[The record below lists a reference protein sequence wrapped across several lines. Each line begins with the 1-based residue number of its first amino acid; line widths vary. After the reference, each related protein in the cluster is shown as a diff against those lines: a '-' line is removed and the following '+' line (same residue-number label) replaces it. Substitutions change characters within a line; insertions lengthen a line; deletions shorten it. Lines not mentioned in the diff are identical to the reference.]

1 MAGPAV
7 LKFSRGL
14 PPTKQFGERLRL
26 LVRQGQDQG
35 TCYSLLGDLL
45 FIGREDCQIV
55 LNDSNISRKHAEI
68 SWKGDHYVIRDLGS
82 ANGIVYNGNKV
93 SDTKLNPGD
102 IVLMGLTVFE
112 VYPSGQTRK
121 NEKPML
127 PGPVKRAA
135 PAQPDPANSAASASA
150 AAASKALSKEQKE
163 ARRKVEKKRM
173 LIFVALFFLIAT
185 AYFTD
190 DGETIRGRIKIQQVE
205 DVEDP
210 GAKKNK
216 DGKPADMSK
225 EKIDKITE
233 AIQDKKK
240 LLVELQ
246 AKKAELEQKARTAK
260 ELGKEALAPEN
271 ISAADKAQ
279 RKDAEIFFRNGV
291 RELQNRNYRRAF
303 TAFDT
308 ALTVDPSHELAKVYL
323 KSAKMELLSELW
335 STQVAGLRA
344 KAALRYK
351 EGRMHFENI
360 IRYLDAE
367 TGGNSSMENE
377 ANKEL
382 RELYSDAKKELE
394 ELDKL
399 EARSR

>member
-7 LKFSRGL
+7 LRFSRGL

-35 TCYSLLGDLL
+35 TCYSLLGDLV
-45 FIGREDCQIV
+45 FIGREECQIV
-55 LNDSNISRKHAEI
+55 LNDTNISRKHAEI

-82 ANGIVYNGNKV
+82 ANGIVYNGA
-93 SDTKLNPGD
+93 KLSESKLSPGD
-102 IVLMGLTVFE
+102 IVLMGLTVIE

-121 NEKPML
+121 NDKPML
-127 PGPVKRAA
+127 AA
-135 PAQPDPANSAASASA
+135 PIKRLSALPAPAEANEPGHPKSS
-150 AAASKALSKEQKE
+150 SKDQKE
-163 ARRKVEKKRM
+163 ARKKVEKKRM

-190 DGETIRGRIKIQQVE
+190 DGETIRGRIKVDQVE
-205 DVEDP
+205 DVQTEQE
-210 GAKKNK
+210 KK
-216 DGKPADMSK
+216 DGTAVTNDNSK
-225 EKIDKITE
+225 EKITRITK
-233 AIQDKKK
+233 AIQDRKGELAK
-240 LLVELQ
+240 LQ
-246 AKKAELEQKARTAK
+246 ARKTEMEENAKTAQN
-260 ELGKEALAPEN
+260 L
-271 ISAADKAQ
+271 SAAALIDSAATVGDKAQ
-279 RKDAEIFFRNGV
+279 RKDSEIFFRNGV

-308 ALTVDPSHELAKVYL
+308 ALTVDPTNELAKVYL

-344 KAALRYK
+344 KSSLRYK
-351 EGRMHFENI
+351 EARMHFENI
-360 IRYLDAE
+360 IRYLDNE
-367 TGGNSSMENE
+367 SGGNSSMENE

-382 RELYSDAKKELE
+382 RDLYEDAKKEIV

-399 EARSR
+399 EIRSR